1 MYWDKAFNERTGFF
15 FMGIFRRLVLDFV
28 PVMGTVSVLVGKR

>member
-28 PVMGTVSVLVGKR
+28 PVMGTVSGLVGKR